1 MMMFLTP
8 WSFLIWALC
17 SWVIGMLG
25 RDTRF
30 GFAGNFLIA
39 FVFSPLVGVI
49 VLLAADRWRRPQR
62 DPRKVRSIRP

>member
-1 MMMFLTP
+1 MTIFVNPWVFLT
-8 WSFLIWALC
+8 WVVA

-39 FVFSPLVGVI
+39 FVFSPVVGVI
-49 VLLAADRWRRPQR
+49 VLLASDRTRRSQR
-62 DPRKVRSIRP
+62 ARRRGA